1 MSTPLSTWNDT
12 ATKQT
17 ILDCIVRI
25 TDPNGSDHVAPDE
38 RIATF
43 DNDGTPWCEQPAV
56 QGGFIMQRLT
66 EMADKDDSLRQKQP
80 WKMAYDKDTS
90 WINQAVDRHYNGDDS
105 DVKVLLAGLGKAFAE
120 MTVDEFA
127 SKVADFFASVRH
139 PKYDCSYLDV
149 AYQPMLELLALLD
162 ENEFTV
168 YIVSGGGR
176 DFMRPVTEQ
185 VYGIPPERVAGSAP
199 TLTFHADDKA
209 ASIMRGAGLDIL
221 DDGPAKAVQ
230 IWDRI
235 GRRPILAAGNANGD
249 MPMLQFAGGG
259 DRPALRLLVSHDDG
273 DRETAY
279 TAGAEK
285 AVKVAHERDWNVIS
299 MKNDWRRVFSFDTS
313 ATDRE

>member
-1 MSTPLSTWNDT
+1 MNTPLMSWHDT
-12 ATKQT
+12 MAKQE
-17 ILDCIVRI
+17 ILDFVARV
-25 TDPNGSDHVAPDE
+25 TDPNGSDYVAPDE

-43 DNDGTPWCEQPAV
+43 DNDGTLWCEQPAV

-66 EMADKDDSLRQKQP
+66 EMAEQDDSLRTQQP
-80 WKMAYDKDTS
+80 WKMAYDQDTS
-90 WINQAVDRHYNGDDS
+90 WINDAVDRHYDGDDS
-105 DVKVLLAGLGKAFAE
+105 DVHILLAGLGKAFAD
-120 MTVDEFA
+120 MTVDDFAGLVAEFFDHA
-127 SKVADFFASVRH
+127 RH
-139 PKYDCSYLDV
+139 PTYDCSYLDV
-149 AYQPMLELLALLD
+149 AYRPMLELLDYLRAND
-162 ENEFTV
+162 FVV

-176 DFMRPVTEQ
+176 DFMRPITEQ
-185 VYGIPPERVAGSAP
+185 VYGIPPERVVGSAP
-199 TLTFHADDKA
+199 TLSFHADEET

-279 TAGAEK
+279 TTGAEQ
-285 AVKVAHERDWNVIS
+285 AVTMAQERDWTVIS
-299 MKNDWRRVFSFDTS
+299 MKNDWRSVFSFDKTPTS
-313 ATDRE
+313 H